1 LQTAFIARTLE
12 FGVGCAASVT
22 VDEEFDINT
31 HDLSS
36 SPLSSAADAAGK
48 QLEITVRDNCV
59 NPVSRLAES
68 FHYRFMG
75 TDNPELDRE
84 SQRIQVRRA
93 ALGSAIGTTI
103 EWYDFFLYNTAAAL
117 VFPHVFFP
125 ASSDYA
131 GAMQSFATYAVG
143 FAARPVGAAIF
154 GHYGDR
160 IGRKTT
166 LIITLLVM
174 GIASAVVGI
183 LPGTASIGLAAPL
196 ILVLLRLVQ
205 GIAIGGEW
213 SGSVLLAME
222 WGDQDRRGL
231 LGSAAQIGVPVGL
244 VLGTGGMT
252 LLSATLS
259 PEAFNS
265 WGWRVPFLASLVL
278 VAVGLVIRLKILETP
293 MFARVLAQGKTARTP
308 VLDAIRQ
315 HWREILLSAGARF
328 SEQMPFYLYTTFV
341 LTYVVATHH
350 YSKTFV
356 LTAVLAGAA
365 LELVAIP
372 LFSHLSD
379 RFGRKRVYLTG
390 AVLTGLLAFPYFAVL
405 SHGGYALIF
414 IAIVFS
420 LMLHAMQYGPQAA
433 LIGESFPTH
442 LRYGGA
448 GLGYQLASVFAGGPA
463 PLVAT
468 WLLHE
473 TGTPYSI
480 SAYIVLAAVITV
492 ACVVALP
499 DRSRANI
506 DDAAVYSR
514 A

>member
-1 LQTAFIARTLE
+1 ME
-12 FGVGCAASVT
+12 
-22 VDEEFDINT
+22 
-31 HDLSS
+31 
-36 SPLSSAADAAGK
+36 
-48 QLEITVRDNCV
+48 
-59 NPVSRLAES
+59 
-68 FHYRFMG
+68 
-75 TDNPELDRE
+75 TDSTQLDRE
-84 SQRIQVRRA
+84 SQRKQVRRA

-125 ASSDYA
+125 ASSAYA

-154 GHYGDR
+154 GHWGDR

-183 LPGTASIGLAAPL
+183 LPGTASIGVAAPL
-196 ILVLLRLVQ
+196 ILVILRLVQ

-222 WGDQDRRGL
+222 WGDQDKRGL
-231 LGSAAQIGVPVGL
+231 LASSAQIGVPVGL
-244 VLGTGGMT
+244 VLGTGAMT

-259 PEAFNS
+259 PEAFNT
-265 WGWRVPFLASLVL
+265 WGWRVPFLASLIL
-278 VAVGLVIRLKILETP
+278 VAVGLAIRLKILETP
-293 MFARVLAQGKTARTP
+293 MFARVLAEGKTASTP
-308 VLDAIRQ
+308 VIDAIRQ

-341 LTYVVATHH
+341 LTYVVSRHG

-356 LTAVLAGAA
+356 LTAVFAGAL

-372 LFSHLSD
+372 WFSHLSD
-379 RFGRKRVYLTG
+379 RYGRKRVYLTG
-390 AVLTGLLAFPYFAVL
+390 AILTGVIAFPYFAVL
-405 SHGGYALIF
+405 NHGGYALIF
-414 IAIVFS
+414 IAIVLS
-420 LMLHAMQYGPQAA
+420 LVLHAMQYGPQAA

-448 GLGYQLASVFAGGPA
+448 GIGYQLASVFAGGPA
-463 PLVAT
+463 PLLAT

-480 SAYIVLAAVITV
+480 SVYIIVAAVVTV
-492 ACVVALP
+492 ACVRALP

-506 DDAAVYSR
+506 DDAAIYSR

>member
-1 LQTAFIARTLE
+1 
-12 FGVGCAASVT
+12 
-22 VDEEFDINT
+22 
-31 HDLSS
+31 
-36 SPLSSAADAAGK
+36 
-48 QLEITVRDNCV
+48 
-59 NPVSRLAES
+59 
-68 FHYRFMG
+68 MG
-75 TDNPELDRE
+75 TYNTELNRE

-117 VFPHVFFP
+117 VFPHLFFP
-125 ASSDYA
+125 ASSAYA

-154 GHYGDR
+154 GHWGDR
-160 IGRKTT
+160 IGRKAT
-166 LIITLLVM
+166 LIVTLLVM
-174 GIASAVVGI
+174 GLSSAVVGI
-183 LPGTASIGLAAPL
+183 LPGTAAIGLAAPL
-196 ILVLLRLVQ
+196 LLVLLRLVQ

-213 SGSVLLAME
+213 SGSVLIAME
-222 WGDQDRRGL
+222 WGDQGKRGL
-231 LGSAAQIGVPVGL
+231 LGSFAQLGVPLGL

-252 LLSATLS
+252 LLSANLS
-259 PEAFNS
+259 PDAFNS

-293 MFARVLAQGKTARTP
+293 MFTKLMTEGKTARTP
-308 VLDAIRQ
+308 VMDAIRH
-315 HWREILLSAGARF
+315 HWREILLSAGVRF
-328 SEQMPFYLYTTFV
+328 SEQMPFYLFTTFV
-341 LTYVVATHH
+341 LIYVVSRHH
-350 YSKTFV
+350 YSRTFV
-356 LTAVLAGAA
+356 LNAVLVGAVC
-365 LELVAIP
+365 ELAMIP

-379 RFGRKRVYLTG
+379 RVGRKRVYLTG
-390 AVLTGLLAFPYFAVL
+390 ALLTGLIAFPYFAVL
-405 SHGGYALIF
+405 THRGYVLIF
-414 IAIVFS
+414 VAIVLS
-420 LMLHAMQYGPQAA
+420 LMVHAMQYGPQAA

-480 SAYIVLAAVITV
+480 SVYIVLAAVITV
-492 ACVVALP
+492 GCVLALP

-506 DDAAVYSR
+506 DDSAVYSR

>member
-1 LQTAFIARTLE
+1 MQ
-12 FGVGCAASVT
+12 
-22 VDEEFDINT
+22 
-31 HDLSS
+31 
-36 SPLSSAADAAGK
+36 
-48 QLEITVRDNCV
+48 
-59 NPVSRLAES
+59 
-68 FHYRFMG
+68 
-75 TDNPELDRE
+75 TDNVGPQQA
-84 SQRIQVRRA
+84 SQRTQVRRA
-93 ALGSAIGTTI
+93 AMASAVGTTI

-117 VFPHVFFP
+117 VFPHLFFP
-125 ASSDYA
+125 ASSAYA
-131 GAMQSFATYAVG
+131 GAMQSFATYFVG

-154 GHYGDR
+154 GHWGDR

-166 LIITLLVM
+166 LIVTLLVM
-174 GIASAVVGI
+174 GISSAVVGI
-183 LPGTASIGLAAPL
+183 LPGTATIGLAAPL
-196 ILVLLRLVQ
+196 ILVTLRLLQ

-231 LGSAAQIGVPVGL
+231 LGSFAQIGVPVGL

-259 PEAFNS
+259 PAAFNS
-265 WGWRVPFLASLVL
+265 WGWRVPFLASLIL

-293 MFARVLAQGKTARTP
+293 MFAKLVDAGKTASTP
-308 VLDAIRQ
+308 VMEVCRR
-315 HWREILLSAGARF
+315 HWREILLSAGLRF
-328 SEQMPFYLYTTFV
+328 AEQLPFYLFTTFV
-341 LTYVVATHH
+341 LIYVVQRHH

-356 LTAVLAGAA
+356 LTAVLVGAA
-365 LELVAIP
+365 IELVTIP

-379 RFGRKRVYLTG
+379 RVGRKRIYLTG
-390 AVLTGLLAFPYFAVL
+390 AVVAGLAAFPYFYVL
-405 SHGGYALIF
+405 TYGGRVSIF
-414 IAIVFS
+414 IAIVLS
-420 LMLHAMQYGPQAA
+420 LIVHSMMYGPQAA

-463 PLVAT
+463 PLMAT

-480 SAYIVLAAVITV
+480 SVYIVVAAVITV
-492 ACVVALP
+492 ACAVALP

-506 DDAAVYSR
+506 EDAATYSR
-514 A
+514 AGT